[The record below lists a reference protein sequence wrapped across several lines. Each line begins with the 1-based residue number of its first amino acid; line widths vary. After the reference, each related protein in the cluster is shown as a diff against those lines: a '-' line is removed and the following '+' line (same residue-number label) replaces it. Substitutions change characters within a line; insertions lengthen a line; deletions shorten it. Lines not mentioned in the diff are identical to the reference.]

1 MTPTGKFTI
10 FNNMNPRNCMD
21 ISSKDWGY
29 FALLVLMA
37 SEVMWIMECSTP
49 LIIIETLLGL
59 VALTASDIFEGES
72 KK

>member
-1 MTPTGKFTI
+1 
-10 FNNMNPRNCMD
+10 MD
-21 ISSKDWGY
+21 ISSKDWVY
-29 FALLVLMA
+29 FALLGLIA